1 MNAQQINK
9 QSKAASFDLAQ
20 LFTFLWRNKIKIVLT
35 ICVLVSLCF
44 YKITTLPRYYKAS
57 STILLD
63 TNSKNLSLPDPVS
76 TLTGSSDTQLDTYI
90 EYMYSRVFLSDIVS
104 TLNLTQYEE
113 FRSKKPGVDEARHVE
128 FAISQLLYR
137 LSIRPLGET
146 NLLKISFESLTP
158 EVSVAIVDQVGPAFF
173 QFLDNLSKKRA
184 DEASAWLTNHIAELQ
199 EELSLAEQSYQDF
212 LRENQMIDTSSQINI
227 ANKEIAALLQQRSE
241 NHKKMAGL
249 ERTLAQIKLA
259 DGDID
264 QMMSIPQFLNLPML
278 VEVNSKLAEHA
289 QRFAELKDR
298 YKFKHPK
305 YIQAQSNLQQLLSE
319 RQSTISTFIAAVKQ
333 DYESLKIVKEG
344 LDEQIQQAMEQL
356 SELGADE
363 LRLNRLKREVM
374 STQKVYDAFLERLQE
389 TEILRELGQNEHY
402 SVVDVAT
409 LPTSPSKPNLTLLVA
424 VSILVSSFFSAAFW
438 LAISIINDKESR
450 YRNVLNKI
458 GIPVLSEVPR
468 LSTTRFDKTLT
479 KSIQRKETYHP
490 FTEAIRSLRTA
501 LMVSNKEVRIVIVSG
516 IRSGDGKSTIGVTLA
531 KAFGQLDKTLL
542 IDADLRNPSLH
553 EIFNMP
559 LSHPGLTNFV
569 KRTDKYK
576 DCIEKL
582 RGSQLSIMPS
592 GDLPNDPLVELT
604 KNRLTV
610 MLERMAVFYER
621 VIVIAPSI
629 AEYSDG
635 LVLAK
640 NADAAVLVCDVEN
653 NSADDVTDSVQRLQ
667 EVGTP
672 TIGVVFNKSKSI
684 RANRNAPS
692 RLRLMLSYTFRFLT
706 TGKV

>member
-1 MNAQQINK
+1 MTAQQISK
-9 QSKAASFDLAQ
+9 QSKATSFDLAQ

-35 ICVLVSLCF
+35 ICVLVSACF
-44 YKITTLPRYYKAS
+44 YHITTLPRYYKAS
-57 STILLD
+57 GTILLD
-63 TNSKNLSLPDPVS
+63 TNSQNLSLPDPVK
-76 TLTGSSDTQLDTYI
+76 TFTGGSDTQLDTYI
-90 EYMYSRVFLSDIVS
+90 EYMYSRLFLSDIVN
-104 TLNLTQYEE
+104 TLNLTQYDE

-158 EVSVAIVDQVGPAFF
+158 EVSVAIVNQVGPAFF

-199 EELSLAEQSYQDF
+199 EELSLAEQSYQEF
-212 LRENQMIDTSSQINI
+212 LRENQMIDTSSQISI
-227 ANKEIAALLQQRSE
+227 ANKEIATLLQQRSE

-259 DGDID
+259 NGDIEK
-264 QMMSIPQFLNLPML
+264 MMSIPQFLNLPML

-305 YIQAQSNLQQLLSE
+305 YVQAQSNLQQLLTE
-319 RQSTISTFIAAVKQ
+319 RQSTIRTFIAAVEQ
-333 DYESLKIVKEG
+333 DYESLNIVKDN
-344 LDEQIQQAMEQL
+344 LDAQIQQAMAQL

-402 SVVDVAT
+402 SVVDIAT
-409 LPTSPSKPNLTLLVA
+409 LPTSPSKPNLKLLVA

-450 YRNVLNKI
+450 YRNALNKI

-468 LSTTRFDKTLT
+468 LSSARFDKTLT
-479 KSIQRKETYHP
+479 KSIQRKETYYP
-490 FTEAIRSLRTA
+490 FTEAIRSLRTE
-501 LMVSNKEVRIVIVSG
+501 LMVSNKEVRIIVISG

-542 IDADLRNPSLH
+542 IDADLRSPSLH

-569 KRTDKYK
+569 NRSDKYK

-621 VIVIAPSI
+621 VIIIAPSI

-667 EVGTP
+667 EVGTSL
-672 TIGVVFNKSKSI
+672 IGVVFNKSKSI

-692 RLRLMLSYTFRFLT
+692 RLRVMLSYTFRLFNK
-706 TGKV
+706 GKR